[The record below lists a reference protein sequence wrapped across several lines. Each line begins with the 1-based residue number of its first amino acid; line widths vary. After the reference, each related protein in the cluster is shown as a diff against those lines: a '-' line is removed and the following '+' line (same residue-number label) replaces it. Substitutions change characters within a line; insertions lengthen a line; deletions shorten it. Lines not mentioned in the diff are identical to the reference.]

1 MSVFGYGMIFSMI
14 GALKLEMAGQLKIDN
29 AKVGGLISTLMLS
42 SLFMVL
48 LVGPLVDILGHQI
61 LVTAGFLVC
70 FAALAMLV
78 STKTYAVAAIAC
90 SLLGFGGMCIN
101 TVGNTLLPLYLF
113 GGNNAPAALNL
124 GNTFFGLGAFISPF
138 IAAMLL
144 KRAGY
149 RITGYLYALLMLIPV
164 VFALTAVYPRLP
176 SAFNFSQAMGLLVN
190 KAVITSGL
198 ALFCYV
204 GIEASMAGWVTS
216 YGSALGLSDRT
227 AGLSLSFF
235 WISMIVS
242 RLIAA
247 AVLNPEI
254 GAKAIA
260 CSAVLSCILLVLMV
274 KTTSKALAFSLIV
287 LAGFAFGP
295 VFPTIV
301 GIAFAKSPAAFH
313 GSVFGIV
320 KAMGLLGGATIPAAI
335 GIYSRNRTIQQS
347 LIIAIVIAALL
358 FFMAL
363 LMDFA

>member
-1 MSVFGYGMIFSMI
+1 MSVFGYGMVFSVI
-14 GALKLEMAGQLKIDN
+14 GALKLEMAGQLQIDN

-48 LVGPLVDILGHQI
+48 LVGPLVDVLGHKI
-61 LVTAGFLVC
+61 LVIAGFLVC
-70 FAALAMLV
+70 CAALVLLI

-113 GGNNAPAALNL
+113 DGQNAPAALNL

-149 RITGYLYALLMLIPV
+149 RLTGYIYALLVLIPV
-164 VFALTAVYPRLP
+164 IFALIAVYPHVP
-176 SAFNFSQAMGLLVN
+176 SSFSFAGATNLLIN
-190 KAVITSGL
+190 KAVITSGM

-204 GIEASMAGWVTS
+204 GVEASIAGWVTS
-216 YGSALGLSDRT
+216 YGSALGLSNRT
-227 AGLSLSFF
+227 AGLALSFF
-235 WISMIVS
+235 WVSMIVS
-242 RLIAA
+242 RLVAST
-247 AVLNPEI
+247 VLNPEI

-260 CSAVLSCILLVLMV
+260 CSAILSCILLSLMV
-274 KTTSKALAFSLIV
+274 KTTSKHFAFVLIV

-295 VFPTIV
+295 IFPTII

-335 GIYSRNRTIQQS
+335 GLYSKGRTIQKS
-347 LIIAIVIAALL
+347 LTIAVVIAGLL